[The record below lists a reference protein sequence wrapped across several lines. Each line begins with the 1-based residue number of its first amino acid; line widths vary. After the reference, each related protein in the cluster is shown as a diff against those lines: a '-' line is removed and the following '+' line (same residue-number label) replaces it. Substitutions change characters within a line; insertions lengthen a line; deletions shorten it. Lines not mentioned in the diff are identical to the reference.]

1 MSYDDTNRNDNGQF
15 YTGAGLIGEQAV
27 SGVGWNDNAMTAMF
41 KVQNYRAASGL
52 DPFTGAPKPVVYP
65 TYPHVSGGGGGFSG
79 SSWSPKSAPVERDEG
94 QILQILGHLVMWVV
108 VWPALIALAIGA
120 ALYGAKTIDGSG
132 LATRAAST
140 EFASF
145 KLNAPSAF
153 LPAKDLATP
162 INPKALLAEF
172 HTPLPSKKADP
183 KRLHSQNLLAKA
195 YQCVTQPGCRADM
208 AKLDAVA
215 ADNLPYVAAGFFVPL
230 IAKGDERAARDMC
243 MLPLMA
249 GSSYRDALVARTTC
263 SQAMRANPKSWAAQ
277 AAFDKLD
284 GSWSMSLAKAY
295 GFINGLVSGI
305 LK

>member
-1 MSYDDTNRNDNGQF
+1 MSYDDTGRNDNGQF
-15 YTGAGLIGEQAV
+15 YGGVGMIGEQAIA
-27 SGVGWNDNAMTAMF
+27 GVGWNDNAMTAMF
-41 KVQNYRAASGL
+41 KVQNMRESYGL
-52 DPFTGAPKPVVYP
+52 DPLTGAPKPVANPLVP
-65 TYPHVSGGGGGFSG
+65 GSGGGSG
-79 SSWSPKSAPVERDEG
+79 WVSKSARVERDEG

-108 VWPALIALAIGA
+108 VWPALIALAIGTT
-120 ALYGAKTIDGSG
+120 LYGAKTIDGPS

-140 EFASF
+140 EFASY
-145 KLNAPSAF
+145 KLTAPSAF

-162 INPKALLAEF
+162 IDPKALLAEF
-172 HTPLPSKKADP
+172 HAPLPSKKADP

-195 YQCVTQPGCRADM
+195 YHCVMQPGCRADM

-249 GSSYRDALVARTTC
+249 GATYRDMLVTRTTC
-263 SQAMRANPKSWAAQ
+263 AQAMHANSKSWAAR
-277 AAFDKLD
+277 AALDKLE

-295 GFINGLVSGI
+295 GFINGLVSGL